1 MRRLFNR
8 KSVIA
13 DLAKHNTDL
22 RKQIQTLQ
30 EENERLRAEEDQGKK
45 MRDWLRSD
53 GDRLHLKNTELESKN
68 AILLHKIKFYSD
80 AIDKIRDELREEDY
94 RGAFLLMIW
103 LMEKTE
109 KWGKGDKNVHS

>member
-1 MRRLFNR
+1 MRRLFHR

-13 DLAKHNTDL
+13 DLAEHNTKL
-22 RKQIQTLQ
+22 RKQIQMLQ
-30 EENERLRAEEDQGKK
+30 EENEQLRSEKEQDKK

-53 GDRLHLKNTELESKN
+53 GDRLHSKNTELETKN
-68 AILLHKIKFYSD
+68 SILLHKIKFYSD
-80 AIDKIRDELREEDY
+80 AIDKIRAELRDEDY
-94 RGAFLLMIW
+94 RGAFLLMLW